1 MNATA
6 TTNLAQAMPTLEQV
20 TSMFLKVATEKLQA
34 LESIRKKDA
43 EWQDVDV
50 NVDMAIELVSER
62 VLAMSEKMF
71 PSADAFASEW
81 YKISSVVN
89 LSTVSFSR
97 PSSWYGRAL
106 QDAVE
111 FFRQVPDILEYAG
124 VRGSN

>member
-6 TTNLAQAMPTLEQV
+6 TTNLAQAMPTLEQAA
-20 TSMFLKVATEKLQA
+20 SMFLGVAAKKLQS
-34 LESIRKKDA
+34 LENIRKKDT
-43 EWQDVDV
+43 EWLDADV

-89 LSTVSFSR
+89 LSMTSFSR
-97 PSSWYGRAL
+97 PSSWYGRTL
-106 QDAVE
+106 QDAAQ
-111 FFRQVPDILEYAG
+111 FFQQVPDILHYAA
-124 VRGSN
+124 VEVQ